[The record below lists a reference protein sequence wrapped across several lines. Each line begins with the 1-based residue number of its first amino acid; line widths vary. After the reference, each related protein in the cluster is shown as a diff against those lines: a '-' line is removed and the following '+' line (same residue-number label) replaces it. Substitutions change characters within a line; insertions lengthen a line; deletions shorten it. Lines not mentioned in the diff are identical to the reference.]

1 MKPFIFTLAIAT
13 VVALSSCSS
22 AYKTGQTPD
31 DLYFSP
37 VKAQVQDEYVS
48 TPRQN
53 DRLYQGSDEYYE
65 DRFLRMRAGNPY
77 RWSYLDDYYFS
88 SPYGYNA
95 FRYSDPWGWN
105 SPWNNYW
112 SWNYYYNPYY
122 GGFHPG
128 FYGGGGWGW
137 GGYGPGVIVV
147 GGTKVP
153 RVSPSRP
160 IAFTPNSY
168 STGGGNSGRFYNA
181 NSNNNNRM
189 MNSYRGSNFQGYNN
203 TNSGNYR
210 NNGRSSN
217 SNSYNNNNNSQPSRS
232 YTPSSSNSGSRSS
245 GSGSSGSGG
254 GVSRPGRR

>member
-1 MKPFIFTLAIAT
+1 MKPSLLILAAAT

-37 VKAQVQDEYVS
+37 AKANVQDEYVS

-53 DRLYQGSDEYYE
+53 DRMYQGSDEYYE
-65 DRFLRMRAGNPY
+65 DRFLRMRAANPY

-128 FYGGGGWGW
+128 WYAGGGWGW
-137 GGYGPGVIVV
+137 GGYYGPGVIVI
-147 GGTKVP
+147 GGSKVP
-153 RVSPSRP
+153 RAPISRP
-160 IAFTPNSY
+160 VAFTPNSY
-168 STGGGNSGRFYNA
+168 GVGTGNSGRSYNT
-181 NSNNNNRM
+181 SNNRM

-210 NNGRSSN
+210 TNGRGYNSN
-217 SNSYNNNNNSQPSRS
+217 NNSYNNSNSTPSRS
-232 YTPSSSNSGSRSS
+232 YTPSSSGSGRSS